1 MATPIHCTV
10 VTPNAISLE
19 EKATYVSFE
28 AWDGQVGVM
37 PGTSPFLTRLGTG
50 VLTVTSETGSIKQ
63 ILTDG
68 GFAQMQ
74 GDNLT
79 LLADSTVDISSI
91 DAKQAEAL
99 LLQANQKAVE
109 PGATTQCRWST
120 SGSARVI
127 YFREQVR
134 RRTDMEIR
142 GTKVM
147 HGTARSHGTISSIT
161 VQERA

>member
-37 PGTSPFLTRLGTG
+37 PGASPFLTKLGTG
-50 VLTVTSETGSIKQ
+50 VLTVTSATGSTVQ
-63 ILTDG
+63 LLTDG

-91 DAKQAEAL
+91 DAKQAAAML
-99 LLQANQKAVE
+99 VDATQQAIA
-109 PGATTQCRWST
+109 PGAT
-120 SGSARVI
+120 SAAA
-127 YFREQVR
+127 RESV
-134 RRTDMEIR
+134 
-142 GTKVM
+142 
-147 HGTARSHGTISSIT
+147 
-161 VQERA
+161 ERAQRVAQAKVNAAGKRAGQRA

>member
-37 PGTSPFLTRLGTG
+37 PGASPFLTKLGTG
-50 VLTVTSETGSIKQ
+50 VLTVTSATGSTVQ
-63 ILTDG
+63 LLTDG

-91 DAKQAEAL
+91 DAKQAAAML
-99 LLQANQKAVE
+99 ADANQKAIA
-109 PGATTQCRWST
+109 PGTTSPA
-120 SGSARVI
+120 ARESV
-127 YFREQVR
+127 
-134 RRTDMEIR
+134 
-142 GTKVM
+142 
-147 HGTARSHGTISSIT
+147 
-161 VQERA
+161 ERAQRVAQAKVQAASKRSGQRA

>member
-37 PGTSPFLTRLGTG
+37 PGASPFLTKLGTG
-50 VLTVTSETGSIKQ
+50 LLTVTSAMGSTVQ
-63 ILTDG
+63 LLTDG

-91 DAKQAEAL
+91 DAKQAAAML
-99 LLQANQKAVE
+99 ADANQKAIA
-109 PGATTQCRWST
+109 PGTT
-120 SGSARVI
+120 SAAA
-127 YFREQVR
+127 RESV
-134 RRTDMEIR
+134 
-142 GTKVM
+142 
-147 HGTARSHGTISSIT
+147 
-161 VQERA
+161 ERAQRVAQAKVQAASKRSGQRA

>member
-1 MATPIHCTV
+1 MATPIQCTV

-37 PGTSPFLTRLGTG
+37 PGASPFLTKLGTG
-50 VLTVTSETGSIKQ
+50 LLTVTSATGSTVQ
-63 ILTDG
+63 LLTDG

-91 DAKQAEAL
+91 DAKQAAAML
-99 LLQANQKAVE
+99 ADANQKAIA
-109 PGATTQCRWST
+109 PGTT
-120 SGSARVI
+120 SAAA
-127 YFREQVR
+127 RESV
-134 RRTDMEIR
+134 
-142 GTKVM
+142 
-147 HGTARSHGTISSIT
+147 
-161 VQERA
+161 ERAQRVAQAKVQAASKRSGQRA

>member
-79 LLADSTVDISSI
+79 LLADNTVDISSI

-109 PGATTQCRWST
+109 PGATSPA
-120 SGSARVI
+120 AR
-127 YFREQVR
+127 E
-134 RRTDMEIR
+134 
-142 GTKVM
+142 
-147 HGTARSHGTISSIT
+147 SI
-161 VQERA
+161 ERAQRVAQAKVNAAGRRVGQRA

>member
-37 PGTSPFLTRLGTG
+37 SGASPFLTKLGTG
-50 VLTVTSETGSIKQ
+50 VLTVTSSTGSTVQ
-63 ILTDG
+63 LLTDG

-91 DAKQAEAL
+91 DAKQAAAML
-99 LLQANQKAVE
+99 VDANQKAIA
-109 PGATTQCRWST
+109 PGATS
-120 SGSARVI
+120 SAA
-127 YFREQVR
+127 RESV
-134 RRTDMEIR
+134 
-142 GTKVM
+142 
-147 HGTARSHGTISSIT
+147 
-161 VQERA
+161 ERAQRVAQAKVNAAGKRAGQRA

>member
-37 PGTSPFLTRLGTG
+37 PGASPFLTRLGTG

-74 GDNLT
+74 GENLT

-91 DAKQAEAL
+91 DVKQAEAL

-109 PGATTQCRWST
+109 PGATTPA
-120 SGSARVI
+120 AR
-127 YFREQVR
+127 E
-134 RRTDMEIR
+134 
-142 GTKVM
+142 
-147 HGTARSHGTISSIT
+147 SI
-161 VQERA
+161 ERAQRVAQAKVNAAGRRVGQRA

>member
-37 PGTSPFLTRLGTG
+37 PGASPFLTKLGTG

-91 DAKQAEAL
+91 DAKQAAAML
-99 LLQANQKAVE
+99 VDANQKAIA
-109 PGATTQCRWST
+109 PGTTSPA
-120 SGSARVI
+120 S
-127 YFREQVR
+127 REFV
-134 RRTDMEIR
+134 
-142 GTKVM
+142 
-147 HGTARSHGTISSIT
+147 
-161 VQERA
+161 ERAQRVAQAKVNAAGRRVGQRA

>member
-37 PGTSPFLTRLGTG
+37 PGASPFLTRLGTG

-74 GDNLT
+74 GENLT

-109 PGATTQCRWST
+109 PGATSPA
-120 SGSARVI
+120 AR
-127 YFREQVR
+127 E
-134 RRTDMEIR
+134 
-142 GTKVM
+142 
-147 HGTARSHGTISSIT
+147 SI
-161 VQERA
+161 ERAQRVAQAKVNAAGRRVGQRA

>member
-79 LLADSTVDISSI
+79 LLADNTVDISSI

-109 PGATTQCRWST
+109 PGATTPA
-120 SGSARVI
+120 AR
-127 YFREQVR
+127 E
-134 RRTDMEIR
+134 
-142 GTKVM
+142 
-147 HGTARSHGTISSIT
+147 SI
-161 VQERA
+161 ERAQRVAQAKVNAAGRRVGQRE

>member
-1 MATPIHCTV
+1 MATPIHCTD

-37 PGTSPFLTRLGTG
+37 PGASPFLTKLGTG
-50 VLTVTSETGSIKQ
+50 VLTVTSATGSTVQ
-63 ILTDG
+63 LLTDG

-91 DAKQAEAL
+91 DAKQAAAML
-99 LLQANQKAVE
+99 VDANQKAIE
-109 PGATTQCRWST
+109 PGST
-120 SGSARVI
+120 SAAARESV
-127 YFREQVR
+127 
-134 RRTDMEIR
+134 
-142 GTKVM
+142 
-147 HGTARSHGTISSIT
+147 
-161 VQERA
+161 ERAQRVAQAKVNAADKRSGQRA

>member
-50 VLTVTSETGSIKQ
+50 VLTLTSETGSTKQ

-79 LLADSTVDISSI
+79 LLADNTVDISSI

-109 PGATTQCRWST
+109 PGATTPA
-120 SGSARVI
+120 AR
-127 YFREQVR
+127 E
-134 RRTDMEIR
+134 
-142 GTKVM
+142 
-147 HGTARSHGTISSIT
+147 SI
-161 VQERA
+161 ERAQRVAQAKVNAAGRRVGQRA

>member
-37 PGTSPFLTRLGTG
+37 PGASPFLTRLGTG

-79 LLADSTVDISSI
+79 LLADNTVDISSI

-109 PGATTQCRWST
+109 PGATSPA
-120 SGSARVI
+120 AR
-127 YFREQVR
+127 E
-134 RRTDMEIR
+134 
-142 GTKVM
+142 
-147 HGTARSHGTISSIT
+147 SI
-161 VQERA
+161 ERAQRVAQAKVNAAGRRVGQRA

>member
-79 LLADSTVDISSI
+79 LLADNTVDISSI

-109 PGATTQCRWST
+109 PGATTPA
-120 SGSARVI
+120 AR
-127 YFREQVR
+127 E
-134 RRTDMEIR
+134 
-142 GTKVM
+142 
-147 HGTARSHGTISSIT
+147 SI
-161 VQERA
+161 ERAQRVAQAKVNAAGRRVGQRA

>member
-37 PGTSPFLTRLGTG
+37 PGASPFLTKLGTG
-50 VLTVTSETGSIKQ
+50 VLTVKCAAGSTVQ
-63 ILTDG
+63 MLTDG

-91 DAKQAEAL
+91 DVKQAAAL
-99 LLQANQKAVE
+99 LADANQKAMA
-109 PGATTQCRWST
+109 PGTTSPA
-120 SGSARVI
+120 ARELV
-127 YFREQVR
+127 
-134 RRTDMEIR
+134 
-142 GTKVM
+142 
-147 HGTARSHGTISSIT
+147 
-161 VQERA
+161 ERAQRVAQAKVNAAGKRASQRA

>member
-37 PGTSPFLTRLGTG
+37 PGASPFLTKLGTG
-50 VLTVTSETGSIKQ
+50 VLTVTSSTGSTVQ
-63 ILTDG
+63 LLTDG
-68 GFAQMQ
+68 GFAHMQ

-91 DAKQAEAL
+91 DAKQAAAML
-99 LLQANQKAVE
+99 VDANQKAIA
-109 PGATTQCRWST
+109 PGAT
-120 SGSARVI
+120 SAAA
-127 YFREQVR
+127 RESV
-134 RRTDMEIR
+134 
-142 GTKVM
+142 
-147 HGTARSHGTISSIT
+147 
-161 VQERA
+161 ERAQRVAQAKVNAAGKRAGQRA

>member
-74 GDNLT
+74 GENLT

-109 PGATTQCRWST
+109 PGATSPA
-120 SGSARVI
+120 AR
-127 YFREQVR
+127 E
-134 RRTDMEIR
+134 
-142 GTKVM
+142 
-147 HGTARSHGTISSIT
+147 SI
-161 VQERA
+161 ERAQRVAQAKVNAAGRRVGQRA

>member
-50 VLTVTSETGSIKQ
+50 VLTVTSETGSTKQ

-79 LLADSTVDISSI
+79 LLADNTVDISSI

-109 PGATTQCRWST
+109 PGATTPA
-120 SGSARVI
+120 AR
-127 YFREQVR
+127 E
-134 RRTDMEIR
+134 
-142 GTKVM
+142 
-147 HGTARSHGTISSIT
+147 SI
-161 VQERA
+161 ERAQRVAQAKVNAAGRRVGQRA

>member
-37 PGTSPFLTRLGTG
+37 PGASPFLTKLGTG
-50 VLTVTSETGSIKQ
+50 LLTVTSATGSTVQ
-63 ILTDG
+63 LLTDG

-91 DAKQAEAL
+91 DAKQAAAML
-99 LLQANQKAVE
+99 ADANQKAIA
-109 PGATTQCRWST
+109 PGTT
-120 SGSARVI
+120 SAAA
-127 YFREQVR
+127 RESV
-134 RRTDMEIR
+134 
-142 GTKVM
+142 
-147 HGTARSHGTISSIT
+147 
-161 VQERA
+161 ERAQRVAQAKVQAASKRPGQRA

>member
-79 LLADSTVDISSI
+79 LLADNTVDISSI

-109 PGATTQCRWST
+109 PGATTPA
-120 SGSARVI
+120 ARESIERVQ
-127 YFREQVR
+127 RVAQAKVNAASR
-134 RRTDMEIR
+134 RV
-142 GTKVM
+142 G
-147 HGTARSHGTISSIT
+147 
-161 VQERA
+161 QRA

>member
-37 PGTSPFLTRLGTG
+37 PGASPFLTKLGTG
-50 VLTVTSETGSIKQ
+50 VLTVTSATGSTVQ
-63 ILTDG
+63 LLTNG

-79 LLADSTVDISSI
+79 LLADSTVDISTI
-91 DAKQAEAL
+91 DAKQAAAML
-99 LLQANQKAVE
+99 VDANQKAIE
-109 PGATTQCRWST
+109 SGST
-120 SGSARVI
+120 SAAE
-127 YFREQVR
+127 RESV
-134 RRTDMEIR
+134 
-142 GTKVM
+142 
-147 HGTARSHGTISSIT
+147 
-161 VQERA
+161 ERAQRVAQAKVNAADKRSGQRA

>member
-37 PGTSPFLTRLGTG
+37 PGASPFLTKLGTG
-50 VLTVTSETGSIKQ
+50 VLTVTSATGSTVQ
-63 ILTDG
+63 LLTDG

-79 LLADSTVDISSI
+79 LLADSTVDISTI
-91 DAKQAEAL
+91 DAMQAAAIL
-99 LLQANQKAVE
+99 ADANQKAIA
-109 PGATTQCRWST
+109 PGTTSPA
-120 SGSARVI
+120 AR
-127 YFREQVR
+127 E
-134 RRTDMEIR
+134 
-142 GTKVM
+142 
-147 HGTARSHGTISSIT
+147 SI
-161 VQERA
+161 ERAQRVAQAKVQAASKRSGQRA

>member
-50 VLTVTSETGSIKQ
+50 VLTLTSETGSTKQ

-79 LLADSTVDISSI
+79 LLADNTVDISSI

-109 PGATTQCRWST
+109 PGATSPA
-120 SGSARVI
+120 AR
-127 YFREQVR
+127 E
-134 RRTDMEIR
+134 
-142 GTKVM
+142 
-147 HGTARSHGTISSIT
+147 SI
-161 VQERA
+161 ERAQRVAQAKVNAAGRRVGQRA

>member
-37 PGTSPFLTRLGTG
+37 PGASPFLTKLGAG
-50 VLTVTSETGSIKQ
+50 VLTVTSATGSTVQ
-63 ILTDG
+63 LLTDG

-91 DAKQAEAL
+91 DAKQAAAML
-99 LLQANQKAVE
+99 VDANQKAIA
-109 PGATTQCRWST
+109 PGAT
-120 SGSARVI
+120 SAAA
-127 YFREQVR
+127 RE
-134 RRTDMEIR
+134 
-142 GTKVM
+142 
-147 HGTARSHGTISSIT
+147 SI
-161 VQERA
+161 ERAQRVAQAKVNAAGKRAGQRA

>member
-37 PGTSPFLTRLGTG
+37 HGASPFLTKLGTG
-50 VLTVTSETGSIKQ
+50 VLTVKSATGSTVQ

-91 DAKQAEAL
+91 DVKQAAAL
-99 LLQANQKAVE
+99 LADANQKAMA
-109 PGATTQCRWST
+109 PGTTSPA
-120 SGSARVI
+120 ARELV
-127 YFREQVR
+127 
-134 RRTDMEIR
+134 
-142 GTKVM
+142 
-147 HGTARSHGTISSIT
+147 
-161 VQERA
+161 ERAQRVAQAKVNAAGKRSGQRA

>member
-37 PGTSPFLTRLGTG
+37 PGASPFLTRLGTG

-74 GDNLT
+74 GENLT

-91 DAKQAEAL
+91 EAEAL

-109 PGATTQCRWST
+109 PGATTPA
-120 SGSARVI
+120 AR
-127 YFREQVR
+127 E
-134 RRTDMEIR
+134 
-142 GTKVM
+142 
-147 HGTARSHGTISSIT
+147 SI
-161 VQERA
+161 ERAQRVAQAKVNAAGRRVGQRA

>member
-50 VLTVTSETGSIKQ
+50 VLTLTSETGSIKQ

-79 LLADSTVDISSI
+79 LLADNTVDISSI

-109 PGATTQCRWST
+109 PGATTPA
-120 SGSARVI
+120 AR
-127 YFREQVR
+127 E
-134 RRTDMEIR
+134 
-142 GTKVM
+142 
-147 HGTARSHGTISSIT
+147 SI
-161 VQERA
+161 ERAQRVAQAKVNAAGRRVGQRA

>member
-37 PGTSPFLTRLGTG
+37 PGASPFLTKLGTG

-79 LLADSTVDISSI
+79 LLADNTVDISSI

-109 PGATTQCRWST
+109 PGATTPA
-120 SGSARVI
+120 AR
-127 YFREQVR
+127 E
-134 RRTDMEIR
+134 
-142 GTKVM
+142 
-147 HGTARSHGTISSIT
+147 SI
-161 VQERA
+161 ERAQRVAQAKVNAAGRRVGQRA

>member
-1 MATPIHCTV
+1 MATPIQCTV

-37 PGTSPFLTRLGTG
+37 PGASPFLTKLGTG
-50 VLTVTSETGSIKQ
+50 VLTVTSATGSTVQ
-63 ILTDG
+63 LLTDG

-91 DAKQAEAL
+91 DAKQAAAML
-99 LLQANQKAVE
+99 ADANQKAIA
-109 PGATTQCRWST
+109 PGTTSPA
-120 SGSARVI
+120 ARESV
-127 YFREQVR
+127 
-134 RRTDMEIR
+134 
-142 GTKVM
+142 
-147 HGTARSHGTISSIT
+147 
-161 VQERA
+161 ERAQRVAQAKVQAASKRSGQRA

>member
-19 EKATYVSFE
+19 EKVTYVSFE

-74 GDNLT
+74 GNNLT
-79 LLADSTVDISSI
+79 LLADNTVDISSI

-109 PGATTQCRWST
+109 PGATTPA
-120 SGSARVI
+120 AR
-127 YFREQVR
+127 E
-134 RRTDMEIR
+134 
-142 GTKVM
+142 
-147 HGTARSHGTISSIT
+147 SI
-161 VQERA
+161 ERAQRAAQAKVNAAGRRVGQRA

>member
-37 PGTSPFLTRLGTG
+37 PGASPFLTKLGTG
-50 VLTVTSETGSIKQ
+50 LLTVTSATGSTVQ
-63 ILTDG
+63 LLTDG

-91 DAKQAEAL
+91 DAKQAAAML
-99 LLQANQKAVE
+99 ADANQKAIA
-109 PGATTQCRWST
+109 PGTT
-120 SGSARVI
+120 SAAA
-127 YFREQVR
+127 RESV
-134 RRTDMEIR
+134 
-142 GTKVM
+142 
-147 HGTARSHGTISSIT
+147 
-161 VQERA
+161 ERAQRVAQAKVNAASKRSGQRA

>member
-37 PGTSPFLTRLGTG
+37 PGASPFLTKLGTG
-50 VLTVTSETGSIKQ
+50 LLTVTSATGSTVQ
-63 ILTDG
+63 LLTDG

-91 DAKQAEAL
+91 DAKQAAVML
-99 LLQANQKAVE
+99 ADANQKAIA
-109 PGATTQCRWST
+109 PGTT
-120 SGSARVI
+120 SAAA
-127 YFREQVR
+127 RESV
-134 RRTDMEIR
+134 
-142 GTKVM
+142 
-147 HGTARSHGTISSIT
+147 
-161 VQERA
+161 ERAQRVAQAKVQAASKRSGQRA

>member
-50 VLTVTSETGSIKQ
+50 VLTLTSETGSTKQ

-74 GDNLT
+74 GNNLT
-79 LLADSTVDISSI
+79 LLADNTVDISSI

-109 PGATTQCRWST
+109 PGATSPA
-120 SGSARVI
+120 AR
-127 YFREQVR
+127 E
-134 RRTDMEIR
+134 
-142 GTKVM
+142 
-147 HGTARSHGTISSIT
+147 SI
-161 VQERA
+161 ERAQRVAQAKVNAAGRRVGQRA

>member
-79 LLADSTVDISSI
+79 LLADNTVDISSI
-91 DAKQAEAL
+91 DAKQVEAL

-109 PGATTQCRWST
+109 PGATTPA
-120 SGSARVI
+120 AR
-127 YFREQVR
+127 E
-134 RRTDMEIR
+134 
-142 GTKVM
+142 
-147 HGTARSHGTISSIT
+147 SI
-161 VQERA
+161 ERAQRVAQAKVNAAGRRVGQRA

>member
-37 PGTSPFLTRLGTG
+37 PETSPFLTRLGTG
-50 VLTVTSETGSIKQ
+50 VLTLTSETGSIKQ

-74 GDNLT
+74 GNNLT
-79 LLADSTVDISSI
+79 LLADNTVDISSI

-109 PGATTQCRWST
+109 PGATSPADR
-120 SGSARVI
+120 A
-127 YFREQVR
+127 
-134 RRTDMEIR
+134 
-142 GTKVM
+142 
-147 HGTARSHGTISSIT
+147 SI
-161 VQERA
+161 ERAQRVAQAKVNAAGRRVGQRA